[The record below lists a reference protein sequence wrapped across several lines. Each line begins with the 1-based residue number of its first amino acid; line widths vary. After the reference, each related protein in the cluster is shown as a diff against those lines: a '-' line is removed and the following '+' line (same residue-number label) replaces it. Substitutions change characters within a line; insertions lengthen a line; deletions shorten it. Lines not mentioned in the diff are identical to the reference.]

1 MYALKESGYQY
12 IGLVP
17 IHWKLEKLKY
27 KLKRSE
33 NRKVHSSE
41 VLSLYREYGVV
52 PKSSRDDNHNV
63 TSEDTSKYKFV
74 EIGDFV
80 VNKMKAWQGSVAV
93 SQLEGIV
100 SPAYYVYSFI
110 DRSFVKRYFHYL
122 IRSCYKG
129 EFRRLSGG
137 IREGQWDLPSIALD
151 NVSVICPPTEEQ
163 EKIANFLDDKCT
175 EIDSLVADIQK
186 EISILEEYKMS
197 VVTESVTKGIKPNV
211 ELKNSGLDWINKI
224 PKEWSKSKVKYLF
237 SSGKG
242 LSITKDNLVTEGIPV
257 INYGQIHSKENTR
270 VELSNTLLRYIPKS
284 FIKKATNSQ
293 VNQYDFVFADTSEDY
308 DGCGNCVYKRDDSI
322 TYAGYHTIVLH
333 SINSTDNRYL
343 AYLFT
348 TDLWREQ
355 IRTKV
360 SGIKVLSITQQIILN
375 SSLIL
380 PPFEEQKEIA
390 DYLDCKCTEIEKVI
404 SVKQS
409 QLELLAEYKKSLI
422 YEYVTGKK
430 EVI

>member
-1 MYALKESGYQY
+1 MNNKQTEWFGNIPTSWSKCR
-12 IGLVP
+12 IGSL
-17 IHWKLEKLKY
+17 Y
-27 KLKRSE
+27 KLRNTKVSDKKYVPLSVTKEGVLPQLSSVAKSNAHDDRKLIKVGDFAINSRSD
-33 NRKVHSSE
+33 RRGSC
-41 VLSLYREYGVV
+41 GI
-52 PKSSRDDNHNV
+52 
-63 TSEDTSKYKFV
+63 SKY
-74 EIGDFV
+74 E
-80 VNKMKAWQGSVAV
+80 GSV
-93 SQLEGIV
+93 SLINTILEPREMMSPQYYDWLFHTIQFSDEFYKWGHGIV
-100 SPAYYVYSFI
+100 
-110 DRSFVKRYFHYL
+110 D
-122 IRSCYKG
+122 
-129 EFRRLSGG
+129 
-137 IREGQWDLPSIALD
+137 DLWTTGWQDMKKIEIP
-151 NVSVICPPTEEQ
+151 CPPLKIQ
-163 EKIANFLDDKCT
+163 EKIANFLDSKCS
-175 EIDSLVADIQK
+175 EIDSLVVDIQK

-380 PPFEEQKEIA
+380 PPFEAQKEIA

>member
-1 MYALKESGYQY
+1 
-12 IGLVP
+12 
-17 IHWKLEKLKY
+17 
-27 KLKRSE
+27 
-33 NRKVHSSE
+33 
-41 VLSLYREYGVV
+41 
-52 PKSSRDDNHNV
+52 
-63 TSEDTSKYKFV
+63 
-74 EIGDFV
+74 
-80 VNKMKAWQGSVAV
+80 
-93 SQLEGIV
+93 
-100 SPAYYVYSFI
+100 
-110 DRSFVKRYFHYL
+110 
-122 IRSCYKG
+122 
-129 EFRRLSGG
+129 
-137 IREGQWDLPSIALD
+137 
-151 NVSVICPPTEEQ
+151 
-163 EKIANFLDDKCT
+163 
-175 EIDSLVADIQK
+175 
-186 EISILEEYKMS
+186 MS
-197 VVTESVTKGIKPNV
+197 VVTESVTKGIKTNV